1 MRIIAGT
8 FKGRRLADLG
18 QKCKDIRPTSDMTR
32 EALFS
37 ILERWPKGPF
47 LDIFSGTG
55 AVALEAASRG
65 YSPVWCLEADGRAV
79 EHIRA
84 NGKGAG
90 LNIVH
95 KDARKIKD
103 GEFGGLAVIF
113 ADPPFVESLEMWNLL
128 AERLASFLAP
138 SGILVWECP
147 KKTDLSDALGLS
159 MVDKRTY
166 SAAKLTFFENKNLKS
181 TDPK

>member
-1 MRIIAGT
+1 MA
-8 FKGRRLADLG
+8 
-18 QKCKDIRPTSDMTR
+18 R

-37 ILERWPKGPF
+37 ILEHWPKGPF

-90 LNIVH
+90 LNIVQ

-103 GEFGGLAVIF
+103 GEFCGLAVVF
-113 ADPPFVESLEMWNLL
+113 ADPPFGESLEMWTLL

-138 SGILVWECP
+138 SGVLVWECP
-147 KKTDLSDALGLS
+147 KKVDLSDTPGLS

-166 SAAKLTFFENKNLKS
+166 GAAKLVFFELKKLEN
-181 TDPK
+181 PNNGQ